1 MAHRLLVERDGGG
14 CAGLVSPD
22 RTGGSVAMSEKSL
35 LEVDLARLGDRQFFP
50 SPAAWE
56 DQVLYFLMLDRFS
69 DGHEQGFRGNNRRR
83 VRGGTTPQFQ
93 PTDAENAF
101 RTPEE
106 ADRWRE
112 AGARWVGGTLK
123 GLTSKIGYLQ
133 RLGVTAIWVS
143 PIFKQVAFHD
153 TYHGY
158 GFTISSRSISISA
171 RVQTWC
177 TWWKQP
183 IEPASM

>member
-1 MAHRLLVERDGGG
+1 
-14 CAGLVSPD
+14 
-22 RTGGSVAMSEKSL
+22 MSEKSL
-35 LEVDLARLGDRQFFP
+35 LEVDLARLCDRQFFP

-69 DGHEQGFRGNNRRR
+69 DGNEQGYRGNNRRR

-106 ADRWRE
+106 TDRWRE

-133 RLGVTAIWVS
+133 LGFAHQGVMFIFEVATDWYDSFQNLLETVS
-143 PIFKQVAFHD
+143 DLGGIVVD
-153 TYHGY
+153 NRE
-158 GFTISSRSISISA
+158 SD
-171 RVQTWC
+171 
-177 TWWKQP
+177 
-183 IEPASM
+183 E

>member
-1 MAHRLLVERDGGG
+1 
-14 CAGLVSPD
+14 
-22 RTGGSVAMSEKSL
+22 MSEKSL
-35 LEVDLARLGDRQFFP
+35 LEVDLVRLCDRQFFP

-69 DGHEQGFRGNNRRR
+69 DGNEQGYRGNNRRR
-83 VRGGTTPQFQ
+83 VRRGTTPQFQ
-93 PTDAENAF
+93 PSDAENAF
-101 RTPEE
+101 QTPEE

-112 AGARWVGGTLK
+112 AGAHWAGGTLK

-133 RLGVTAIWVS
+133 RLGVTGIWVS

-158 GFTISSRSISISA
+158 GIHNFLEVDPHFGTRA
-171 RVQTWC
+171 DLVQMVETA
-177 TWWKQP
+177 
-183 IEPASM
+183 IELASM